1 MKCYR
6 LMLKNAVKCVRM
18 YITACLHGLYHIIL
32 LNRVSLRAE
41 VNKCKRS
48 DFTEMK
54 EKEK

>member
-18 YITACLHGLYHIIL
+18 YITACLHGLYHILL

-41 VNKCKRS
+41 VNKCKRF